1 MTSIHAPFT
10 TEVECKMASFTHVE
24 NFGVHA
30 PRLIRIDGHD
40 PVRVSLEAPLKYGP
54 ELQLGIMQLERE
66 GSPPPGL
73 RLPQAKLSRKSNQV
87 ARGRIRRFES
97 YMPSQP
103 VRLHCVTEDG
113 RTKTARYRVVSRWQG
128 GFQKGVDQHRV
139 DERMPQQFHQ
149 RCRAGVTGHNVRL
162 WQPTFND
169 SCSSASRPRFYLPP
183 QVTRYGPGFK
193 IKRSGCRSTARARSR
208 LRWLRR

>member
-10 TEVECKMASFTHVE
+10 TEVECKMASFAHVE

-54 ELQLGIMQLERE
+54 ELPLGIMQLERE

-97 YMPSQP
+97 YMPSHA
-103 VRLHCVTEDG
+103 VGLRE
-113 RTKTARYRVVSRWQG
+113 RY
-128 GFQKGVDQHRV
+128 
-139 DERMPQQFHQ
+139 
-149 RCRAGVTGHNVRL
+149 T
-162 WQPTFND
+162 
-169 SCSSASRPRFYLPP
+169 
-183 QVTRYGPGFK
+183 
-193 IKRSGCRSTARARSR
+193 SGEPMSD
-208 LRWLRR
+208 

>member
-1 MTSIHAPFT
+1 MALAGREERAGQARRPCHHSCSVYDVSRVQNRVGPI
-10 TEVECKMASFTHVE
+10 VCRNLGRSCK
-24 NFGVHA
+24 
-30 PRLIRIDGHD
+30 IRIT
-40 PVRVSLEAPLKYGP
+40 
-54 ELQLGIMQLERE
+54 QLARE

>member
-30 PRLIRIDGHD
+30 PRLIRIDAHD
-40 PVRVSLEAPLKYGP
+40 PVRVSLETPLKYGP

-103 VRLHCVTEDG
+103 VRHGYSEQRRSSELPGGCGRVIGNRALHRRD
-113 RTKTARYRVVSRWQG
+113 
-128 GFQKGVDQHRV
+128 
-139 DERMPQQFHQ
+139 
-149 RCRAGVTGHNVRL
+149 
-162 WQPTFND
+162 
-169 SCSSASRPRFYLPP
+169 
-183 QVTRYGPGFK
+183 
-193 IKRSGCRSTARARSR
+193 IKRGGRGCDCGGARPAHAQSTGIQASAPIRARCSAAAHPQR
-208 LRWLRR
+208 QNSALQAAR

>member
-1 MTSIHAPFT
+1 
-10 TEVECKMASFTHVE
+10 MASFTHME

-103 VRLHCVTEDG
+103 VRSLWAASLALSDSDQQP
-113 RTKTARYRVVSRWQG
+113 RQIG
-128 GFQKGVDQHRV
+128 GMSVGGASYSSGV
-139 DERMPQQFHQ
+139 
-149 RCRAGVTGHNVRL
+149 VRL
-162 WQPTFND
+162 
-169 SCSSASRPRFYLPP
+169 SRPLPD
-183 QVTRYGPGFK
+183 VRAARRAPG
-193 IKRSGCRSTARARSR
+193 SSPPPC
-208 LRWLRR
+208 W